1 MKITRKMLRDII
13 TEELASV
20 QAKSRLS
27 PDSADDQIDGML
39 IRYEE
44 QSIIEEHMLSS
55 LKLLFEAEPEKDA
68 PPEDAAPEES
78 GAPPEEEDIAPS
90 SKDVEIDNPA
100 TAQTPKIDVDK
111 FSMHIARLVQNYSR
125 LLDIPTVIMG
135 RARNFLEENYS
146 KAVAD
151 EYEESLDRNHGL
163 ELNPKDNIPE
173 RPPAVGAGPG

>member
-44 QSIIEEHMLSS
+44 QSIIEEQHLNS

-68 PPEDAAPEES
+68 PPEEDAAPTEDA
-78 GAPPEEEDIAPS
+78 APPEDIAPS